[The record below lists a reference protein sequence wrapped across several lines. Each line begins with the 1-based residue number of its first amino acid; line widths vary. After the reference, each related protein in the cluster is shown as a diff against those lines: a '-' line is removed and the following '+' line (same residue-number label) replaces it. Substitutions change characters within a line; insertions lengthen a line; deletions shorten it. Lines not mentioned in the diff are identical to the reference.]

1 MSLLLISA
9 TFHSFKLA
17 RLLLVRVCLT
27 FACARRLLMR
37 MCTPYMCVRA
47 LFAHAHVD
55 HRDKPRVCTPAKMFP
70 HLKLKYFIIS
80 VYGPHSY
87 F

>member
-1 MSLLLISA
+1 MKQFDSFASA
-9 TFHSFKLA
+9 TELA
-17 RLLLVRVCLT
+17 D
-27 FACARRLLMR
+27 AN
-37 MCTPYMCVRA
+37 
-47 LFAHAHVD
+47 
-55 HRDKPRVCTPAKMFP
+55 HRDKPIVCTPAKMFP